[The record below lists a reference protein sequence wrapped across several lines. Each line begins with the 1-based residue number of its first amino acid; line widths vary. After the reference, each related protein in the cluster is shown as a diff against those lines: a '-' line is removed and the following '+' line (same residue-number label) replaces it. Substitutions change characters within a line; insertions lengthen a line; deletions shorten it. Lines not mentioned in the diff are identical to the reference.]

1 MNSASARVELLELT
15 TCGTNICPA
24 GFTGRFC
31 ETLIGK
37 DFKPLKRPKM
47 FKHTLKNLHQVL
59 QDF

>member
-1 MNSASARVELLELT
+1 MNSAGARVELLELT

-37 DFKPLKRPKM
+37 D
-47 FKHTLKNLHQVL
+47 
-59 QDF
+59 